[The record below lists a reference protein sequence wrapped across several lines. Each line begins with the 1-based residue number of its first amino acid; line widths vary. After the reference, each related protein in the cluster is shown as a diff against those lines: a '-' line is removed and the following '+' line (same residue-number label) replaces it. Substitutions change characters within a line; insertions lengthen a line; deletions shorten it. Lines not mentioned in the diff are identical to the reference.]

1 MMVAGAIWIWIAV
14 TAARRSG
21 ATVACGLSGSTI
33 DDRRNFGGNQGGGMA
48 AVDIQSQE
56 EPSAQTVS
64 AVLDAAAE
72 RIAAAGV
79 ENARADA
86 EALVADALGMKP
98 EELSVDSAGEIPP
111 EVAERDRGAGARRVD
126 REPMAYIL
134 GHAPFRGLE
143 IAVDARVLW
152 PRRETELLVEVGAEL
167 PEGARVHEVGTGS
180 GAIALALIN
189 ERPDLRVTASDL
201 SPEAAEAARE
211 NAERLGLELEVTV
224 GEGLPDSLL
233 GEGVDLV
240 IANLPYV
247 TDSTIFERSP
257 EIQREPR
264 IAVTGDCGEDGLG
277 VIRGLIEETP
287 SGWRLALEHDTH
299 HGPAMRELL
308 RDATTLQD
316 YEGDE
321 RVTVGFAP

>member
-1 MMVAGAIWIWIAV
+1 MATVDIDREDP
-14 TAARRSG
+14 AAR
-21 ATVACGLSGSTI
+21 
-33 DDRRNFGGNQGGGMA
+33 
-48 AVDIQSQE
+48 
-56 EPSAQTVS
+56 TVS

-86 EALVADALGMKP
+86 EILVADAMGVAP
-98 EELSVDSAGEIPP
+98 SELTTESAGVIDPDVSAAIEAS
-111 EVAERDRGAGARRVD
+111 VQRRVE

-134 GHAPFRGLE
+134 GRAPFRGLE
-143 IAVDARVLW
+143 IYVDERVLW
-152 PRRETELLVEVGAEL
+152 PRRETELLVEVGTKL

-180 GAIALALIN
+180 GAIALALMS
-189 ERPDLRVTASDL
+189 ERPDLRITASDL

-211 NAERLGLELEVTV
+211 NAERLGLDLEVSV
-224 GEGLPDSLL
+224 GIGLPDEL
-233 GEGVDLV
+233 EGVDLV

-257 EIQREPR
+257 EIQREPK

-277 VIRGLIEETP
+277 VIRGLIAETP
-287 SGWRLALEHDTH
+287 SGWKLAMEHDTH
-299 HGPAMRELL
+299 HGPAMREMLG
-308 RDATTLQD
+308 DATTLQD

-321 RVTVGFAP
+321 RVTVGIAP

>member
-1 MMVAGAIWIWIAV
+1 
-14 TAARRSG
+14 
-21 ATVACGLSGSTI
+21 
-33 DDRRNFGGNQGGGMA
+33 MA
-48 AVDIQSQE
+48 AIDVQNQDGS
-56 EPSAQTVS
+56 SAGTVS

-79 ENARADA
+79 ENARRDA
-86 EALVADALGMKP
+86 EVLVADALGVTP
-98 EELSVDSAGEIPP
+98 ENLSVDSAGEVPA
-111 EVAERDRGAGARRVD
+111 EVAAAIEERVARRVD

-134 GHAPFRGLE
+134 GRAPFRSLE
-143 IAVDARVLW
+143 IAVDERVLW
-152 PRRETELLVEVGAEL
+152 PRRETELLVEVGVEL

-180 GAIALALIN
+180 GAIALALLS
-189 ERPDLRVTASDL
+189 ERPDLRITASDL

-211 NAERLGLELEVTV
+211 NAERLGLELDVTV
-224 GEGLPDSLL
+224 ATGIPDGL
-233 GEGVDLV
+233 EGVDLM

-257 EIQREPR
+257 EIQKEPR
-264 IAVTGDCGEDGLG
+264 IAVTGACGEDGLG
-277 VIRGLIEETP
+277 VIRGLIGETP
-287 SGWRLALEHDTH
+287 PGWKLAMEHDTH
-299 HGPAMRELL
+299 HGPAMREML

>member
-1 MMVAGAIWIWIAV
+1 V
-14 TAARRSG
+14 
-21 ATVACGLSGSTI
+21 
-33 DDRRNFGGNQGGGMA
+33 A
-48 AVDIQSQE
+48 AVDVRSEE
-56 EPSAQTVS
+56 EPSARTVS

-86 EALVADALGMKP
+86 EALVADAMGVTP
-98 EELSVDSAGEIPP
+98 ENLSVDSAGEVPA
-111 EVAERDRGAGARRVD
+111 EVAAAIEERVAQRVD

-134 GHAPFRGLE
+134 GRAPFRNLE
-143 IAVDARVLW
+143 VAVDKRVLW
-152 PRRETELLVEVGAEL
+152 PRRETELLVEVGVGL

-180 GAIALALIN
+180 GAIALALLS
-189 ERPDLRVTASDL
+189 ERPDLRITASDL

-211 NAERLGLELEVTV
+211 NAERLGLDLEVRVAT
-224 GEGLPDSLL
+224 GIPDGL
-233 GEGVDLV
+233 EGVDLV

-257 EIQREPR
+257 EIQKEPR
-264 IAVTGDCGEDGLG
+264 IAVTGSCGEDGLG
-277 VIRGLIEETP
+277 VIRGLIAETP
-287 SGWRLALEHDTH
+287 SGWKLAMEHDTH
-299 HGPAMRELL
+299 HGPAMREML

>member
-1 MMVAGAIWIWIAV
+1 
-14 TAARRSG
+14 
-21 ATVACGLSGSTI
+21 
-33 DDRRNFGGNQGGGMA
+33 MA

-56 EPSAQTVS
+56 GPSARTLS

-79 ENARADA
+79 ENARGDA
-86 EALVADALGMKP
+86 EALVADAMGVTPQNLTI
-98 EELSVDSAGEIPP
+98 DSAGEVPA
-111 EVAERDRGAGARRVD
+111 EVTDAIEDRVRRRVD

-134 GHAPFRGLE
+134 GRAPFRGLE
-143 IAVDARVLW
+143 IAVDSRVLW
-152 PRRETELLVEVGAEL
+152 PRRETEMLVEVGSKL

-180 GAIALALIN
+180 GAIALALMS

-211 NAERLGLELEVTV
+211 NAERLGLELEVEV
-224 GEGLPDSLL
+224 AIGIPDGL
-233 GEGVDLV
+233 EGVDLV

-287 SGWRLALEHDTH
+287 SGWKLAMEHDTH
-299 HGPAMRELL
+299 HGPAMREML

>member
-1 MMVAGAIWIWIAV
+1 MATVD
-14 TAARRSG
+14 TQREEPAAR
-21 ATVACGLSGSTI
+21 
-33 DDRRNFGGNQGGGMA
+33 
-48 AVDIQSQE
+48 
-56 EPSAQTVS
+56 TVS
-64 AVLDAAAE
+64 AVLDAATE

-79 ENARADA
+79 ENARSDA
-86 EALVADALGMKP
+86 EQIVADVLGVKP
-98 EELSVDSAGEIPP
+98 EDLQVDSADELSA
-111 EVAERDRGAGARRVD
+111 EVATAIEEKVARRVD
-126 REPMAYIL
+126 REPMAYVL
-134 GHAPFRGLE
+134 GRAPFRSLE
-143 IAVDARVLW
+143 VAVDERVLW
-152 PRRETELLVEVGAEL
+152 PRRETELLVEVGADL
-167 PEGARVHEVGTGS
+167 PQGARVHEVGTGS
-180 GAIALALIN
+180 GAIALALLS

-211 NAERLGLELEVTV
+211 NAERLGLDLDVSV
-224 GEGLPDSLL
+224 GLGLPDGL
-233 GEGVDLV
+233 EGVDLV

-277 VIRGLIEETP
+277 VIRGLIAETP
-287 SGWRLALEHDTH
+287 SGWRLAMEHDTH

-308 RDATTLQD
+308 RDATTLRD

>member
-1 MMVAGAIWIWIAV
+1 
-14 TAARRSG
+14 
-21 ATVACGLSGSTI
+21 
-33 DDRRNFGGNQGGGMA
+33 MA
-48 AVDIQSQE
+48 AIDIQSQDG
-56 EPSAQTVS
+56 PSARTVS

-72 RIAAAGV
+72 QIAAAGV

-86 EALVADALGMKP
+86 EVLVADAIGVKP
-98 EELSVDSAGEIPP
+98 EQLSVESAGEVPA
-111 EVAERDRGAGARRVD
+111 EVAAAIDERVARRVD

-134 GHAPFRGLE
+134 GRAPFRSLE
-143 IAVDARVLW
+143 IAVDKRVLW

-180 GAIALALIN
+180 GAIALALLA
-189 ERPDLRVTASDL
+189 ERPDLKITASDL
-201 SPEAAEAARE
+201 SPEAVEAARE
-211 NAERLGLELEVTV
+211 NAERLGLDLEVSVAT
-224 GEGLPDSLL
+224 GIPEGL
-233 GEGVDLV
+233 EGVDLV

-257 EIQREPR
+257 EIQKEPR
-264 IAVTGDCGEDGLG
+264 IAVTGSCGEDGLG
-277 VIRGLIEETP
+277 VIRGLIAETP
-287 SGWRLALEHDTH
+287 SGWKLAMEHDTH
-299 HGPAMRELL
+299 HGPAMREML